1 MMHRKFTAAIL
12 AAVLAL
18 ALVFPAAAFADKG
31 KNAKSRGPQVREKLT
46 VEGIVTSVNNGGGA
60 FTIQV
65 TNPGHAQRAG
75 STTLLVLVQQAT
87 ELQLTGRRD
96 DDEED
101 GDDDDNGGARRR
113 ASIADIRVGDRVK
126 LEGFRL
132 DDGRILALRLQIK
145 NRTVAG
151 PGQFEFAASGVVT
164 TKGANS
170 LVILANGTPRAILI
184 TPSTEFRGQRNWF
197 GAVQAGD
204 FVMVQGTVNSDGSIA
219 ARRVET
225 TLSGGTT
232 ISGQITSKSAVGSL
246 FLILN
251 NSIAVNMAGDTQ
263 VISFGQIRSFHD
275 LRVGQTITVT
285 GSPIVIGGVTVAINA
300 RTIIF

>member
-1 MMHRKFTAAIL
+1 MMHRKVTAAIL

-18 ALVFPAAAFADKG
+18 ALVFPAAALADKG
-31 KNAKSRGPQVREKLT
+31 KSAKSKGPQVQGKLT
-46 VEGIVTSVNNGGGA
+46 VEGIVTAINNGGGA

-65 TNPGHAQRAG
+65 TNPGHTRRVG
-75 STTLLVLVQQAT
+75 SQTLLVLVQLAT
-87 ELQLTGRRD
+87 ELQLSGRRD
-96 DDEED
+96 DDDED
-101 GDDDDNGGARRR
+101 NDDSSGARRR

-132 DDGRILALRLQIK
+132 ADGRILALRLQIK

-184 TPSTEFRGQRNWF
+184 TPSTEFRGHRNWF
-197 GAVQAGD
+197 GAVQPGD
-204 FVMVQGTVNSDGSIA
+204 FVMVGGTVNADGSIV

-225 TLSGGTT
+225 TISGGTT
-232 ISGQITSKSAVGSL
+232 LSGRITSKSAVGSL

-251 NSIAVNMAGDTQ
+251 NSIAVNVAGDTQ

-275 LRVGQTITVT
+275 LQVGQTITVT

-300 RTIIF
+300 RTITF

>member
-1 MMHRKFTAAIL
+1 
-12 AAVLAL
+12 
-18 ALVFPAAAFADKG
+18 
-31 KNAKSRGPQVREKLT
+31 
-46 VEGIVTSVNNGGGA
+46 
-60 FTIQV
+60 
-65 TNPGHAQRAG
+65 
-75 STTLLVLVQQAT
+75 
-87 ELQLTGRRD
+87 
-96 DDEED
+96 
-101 GDDDDNGGARRR
+101 
-113 ASIADIRVGDRVK
+113 
-126 LEGFRL
+126 
-132 DDGRILALRLQIK
+132 
-145 NRTVAG
+145 
-151 PGQFEFAASGVVT
+151 
-164 TKGANS
+164 
-170 LVILANGTPRAILI
+170 
-184 TPSTEFRGQRNWF
+184 
-197 GAVQAGD
+197 
-204 FVMVQGTVNSDGSIA
+204 MVQGTVNSDGSIA

>member
-1 MMHRKFTAAIL
+1 MMHRKVTAAIL

-18 ALVFPAAAFADKG
+18 ALVFPAAALADKG
-31 KNAKSRGPQVREKLT
+31 KSAKSKGPQVQGKLT
-46 VEGIVTSVNNGGGA
+46 VEGIVTAINNGGGA

-65 TNPGHAQRAG
+65 TNPGHTRRVG
-75 STTLLVLVQQAT
+75 SQTFLVLVQLAT
-87 ELQLTGRRD
+87 ELQLSGRRD
-96 DDEED
+96 DDDED
-101 GDDDDNGGARRR
+101 NDDNSGARRR

-184 TPSTEFRGQRNWF
+184 TPSTEFRGHRNWF
-197 GAVQAGD
+197 GAVQPGD
-204 FVMVQGTVNSDGSIA
+204 FVMVGGTVNADGSIV

-225 TLSGGTT
+225 TISGGTT
-232 ISGQITSKSAVGSL
+232 LSGQITSKSAVGSL

-251 NSIAVNMAGDTQ
+251 NSIAVNVAGDTQ

-275 LRVGQTITVT
+275 LQVGQTITVT

-300 RTIIF
+300 RTITF

>member
-1 MMHRKFTAAIL
+1 MHQKVTAAIL

-18 ALVFPAAAFADKG
+18 ALAFPAAAMADKG
-31 KNAKSRGPQVREKLT
+31 KSAKSKGPRVQGKLT
-46 VEGIVTSVNNGGGA
+46 VEGIVTAVNNGGGA

-65 TNPGHAQRAG
+65 MNPGHAQRAG

-96 DDEED
+96 DDEDDD
-101 GDDDDNGGARRR
+101 GDDNGGARRR

-170 LVILANGTPRAILI
+170 LMILANGTPRAILI
-184 TPSTEFRGQRNWF
+184 TPSTEFRGHRSWF
-197 GAVQAGD
+197 GAVQPGD
-204 FVMVQGTVNSDGSIA
+204 FVMVQGTVNADGSIV

-225 TLSGGTT
+225 TISGGTT
-232 ISGQITSKSAVGSL
+232 LSGQITSKSAIGSL

-251 NSIAVNMAGDTQ
+251 NSIAVNVAGDTQ
-263 VISFGQIRSFHD
+263 VISLGQIRSFHD
-275 LRVGQTITVT
+275 LQVGQTITVT

-300 RTIIF
+300 RTITF